1 MRLVTFLFVFLAASL
16 SAAQTPVPTVASGSN
31 SGLEGLEWNKWD
43 TDHFVVISINRASGS
58 RIRSE
63 AESAREEVL
72 NRWGLKSQAEGKCKL
87 VVVPDDAMLK
97 RLFGISDPRCEVRKS
112 ASGSTESAIWID
124 EERLSLLPSLVAEL
138 ELSNEGFRTFAR
150 RGIPI
155 LERSAAEVREKLG
168 AMGDPS
174 LATVLDGP
182 KPDSDAEDLDRN
194 SAMLCL
200 MVRKELGSR
209 AFAAAAISSP
219 RQVHEELGFASL
231 DEMDRTFRRYRAYLL
246 SDLRVTGRVPDEY
259 LGVRR

>member
-1 MRLVTFLFVFLAASL
+1 MRLVAFVLVFFAASF
-16 SAAQTPVPTVASGSN
+16 AGAQTPVPTASGAKSD
-31 SGLEGLEWNKWD
+31 LEGLEWNKWD
-43 TDHFVVISINRASGS
+43 TEHFVVISIDRASGS
-58 RIRSE
+58 LMREE
-63 AESAREEVL
+63 AESVREQFMD
-72 NRWGLKSQAEGKCKL
+72 RWGLKSRTDGRCKL
-87 VVVPDDAMLK
+87 VLVPDARMLK
-97 RLFGISDPRCEVRKS
+97 RLFGLSAPRCEVRS
-112 ASGSTESAIWID
+112 SSSGSPEAVIWID
-124 EERLSLLPSLVAEL
+124 EERVELLPSLVAEL
-138 ELSNEGFRTFAR
+138 ELSNHGFRSFAR

-155 LERSAAEVREKLG
+155 LERSAPEVREKLG
-168 AMGDPS
+168 AMGDPP
-174 LATVLDGP
+174 LVTVLGDA

-246 SDLRVTGRVPDEY
+246 SDLRVIGRVPDEY